1 MSCINY
7 FLNLLSRKDYSA
19 YQLRRKGQEKGF
31 SESEITEAINDL
43 QSQGY
48 QSDTRLVE
56 SMISSSQGKYGKSV
70 IKRKCREKGISAD
83 IFEQIWLEQIEEDDS
98 ELIEP
103 LAELKAKVI
112 RKYKIE
118 DFKNIDPKTKNKL
131 FNYLQY
137 RGFNPFEVLANWQ
150 DKK

>member
-7 FLNLLSRKDYSA
+7 FLNLLSRRDYSA
-19 YQLRRKGQEKGF
+19 DQLRRKGQEKGF

-56 SMISSSQGKYGKSV
+56 SMISSYQGKYGKSV
-70 IKRKCREKGISAD
+70 IKRKCWEKGISAD
-83 IFEQIWLEQIEEDDS
+83 VFEQIWLEQIEEDDS

-118 DFKNIDPKTKNKL
+118 DFKKIDPKTKNKL

-137 RGFNPFEVLANWQ
+137 RGFNPKCIYLYI
-150 DKK
+150 